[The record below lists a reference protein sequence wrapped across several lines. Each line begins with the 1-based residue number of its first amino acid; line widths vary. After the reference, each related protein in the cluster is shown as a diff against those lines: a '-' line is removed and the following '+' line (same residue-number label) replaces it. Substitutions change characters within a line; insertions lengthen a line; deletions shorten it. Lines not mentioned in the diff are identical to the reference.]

1 LSAVPDAS
9 INVATLQAWAAWRW
23 GAGRAMRVDA
33 MTALGEYRAGKRLVK
48 VQAGIGVSIAH

>member
-1 LSAVPDAS
+1 
-9 INVATLQAWAAWRW
+9 
-23 GAGRAMRVDA
+23 MRVDA